1 MNTEDK
7 QLLQK
12 IETVLLSP
20 NRKVQMKA
28 VGTALMRITENQTS
42 DEIHSQSTKYGNGI
56 GFTGAHGKIGTSMAL
71 FFAKNGFLTPKQIQY
86 WTTPI
91 GKKNRPRILIYKNQL
106 LEFAK
111 MKQNSKV

>member
-1 MNTEDK
+1 MNNE

-20 NRKVQMKA
+20 NRKVQMNA
-28 VGTALMRITENQTS
+28 VGTALMRITENQTL
-42 DEIHSQSTKYGNGI
+42 DEVRSQTTKYGNGI
-56 GFTGAHGKIGTSMAL
+56 GFTGVHGKIGTSMAN
-71 FFAKNGFLTPKQIQY
+71 FYAKNGFLTPKQIQY

-111 MKQNSKV
+111 KKIKDNE